1 MSDAVVTK
9 ERFLQR
15 GNFCACQ
22 AIFSVLSS
30 GSKTLRADR
39 CFAWTVLDQPFVCR
53 RLFTLIAC
61 VHNQI
66 LQGAVQYQLTLGIR
80 DSTYILSEFTS
91 LFKERFW
98 DWSLHQKVQYEPP
111 SNLFSLICLV
121 SSNSSLW
128 ATHIY
133 KKEAYSYCGGS
144 RHNYNFLVPIINS
157 AF

>member
-1 MSDAVVTK
+1 MSGAVVTK

-30 GSKTLRADR
+30 GSKTERADR

-66 LQGAVQYQLTLGIR
+66 LQGAVQYQLTLGIL
-80 DSTYILSEFTS
+80 DSTYLDMLSEFT
-91 LFKERFW
+91 LFSRKGFEIEAFTK
-98 DWSLHQKVQYEPP
+98 KVQCELP
-111 SNLFSLICLV
+111 SNLFSLICLF
-121 SSNSSLW
+121 SSDSYLR

-133 KKEAYSYCGGS
+133 KKKKHVPNVGDCSII
-144 RHNYNFLVPIINS
+144 HNF
-157 AF
+157 F

>member
-1 MSDAVVTK
+1 MLKYSFYISDAMSGAVVTK

-22 AIFSVLSS
+22 AIFSILSS
-30 GSKTLRADR
+30 GGKTERADR

-66 LQGAVQYQLTLGIR
+66 LHGAVQYQLTLGIL
-80 DSTYILSEFTS
+80 DSTFLDMLSEFTS

-98 DWSLHQKVQYEPP
+98 DWRFHQRVQYKPP

-121 SSNSSLW
+121 SSNSFLW
-128 ATHIY
+128 ATRIY
-133 KKEAYSYCGGS
+133 KKRSIFVKWGIEA
-144 RHNYNFLVPIINS
+144 
-157 AF
+157 

>member
-1 MSDAVVTK
+1 MLKNISDAMSDAVVTK

-22 AIFSVLSS
+22 TIFSILSS
-30 GSKTLRADR
+30 GSKTEWADR

-66 LQGAVQYQLTLGIR
+66 LQGAVQYQLTLSIL
-80 DSTYILSEFTS
+80 DSTYLDMRSEFTS

-111 SNLFSLICLV
+111 SNLFSLICLF
-121 SSNSSLW
+121 SSDSYLR

-133 KKEAYSYCGGS
+133 KKRSM
-144 RHNYNFLVPIINS
+144 FLMWGIV
-157 AF
+157 A

>member
-1 MSDAVVTK
+1 MLKNISDAMSGAVVTK

-30 GSKTLRADR
+30 GSKTERADR

-66 LQGAVQYQLTLGIR
+66 LQGAVQYQLTLGIL
-80 DSTYILSEFTS
+80 DSTYLDMLSEFTLFFQGKVLRSKPSPKKFNAS
-91 LFKERFW
+91 LPLIYFP
-98 DWSLHQKVQYEPP
+98 WSVC
-111 SNLFSLICLV
+111 SVLI
-121 SSNSSLW
+121 
-128 ATHIY
+128 HIKGQLTFT
-133 KKEAYSYCGGS
+133 KKEACS
-144 RHNYNFLVPIINS
+144 
-157 AF
+157 